1 MRRACATAAVILQFI
16 PIFLASTGSAQVAR
30 EVATESFPSVVLL
43 VMQDQNHQP
52 IALGSGFFVRP
63 GIIATNVHVIRG
75 AVTGYAKLIGRDTKL
90 EVAGVVGF
98 DSAHDLALLSV
109 TGGAAPPLPIGDS
122 GAVQVG
128 DEVFAVG
135 NPEGLEGTFSEGIV
149 SGIRK
154 VGGDRLLQIT
164 APISPGSSGGPVL
177 NANGKVVGVAV
188 ATFRGGQNLN
198 FAIPSAY
205 LAPLIA
211 APKAPI
217 PLRQVASGERKE
229 SVFNQLGG
237 SSTEGVVGGEL
248 VWTIAFGLSG
258 EYSFSLRN
266 ELGEAVKN
274 VYCVVVFYDSSGSPI
289 DFDVVRY
296 SGVIPPG
303 LAARVTSSV
312 DSSIQKLTTDTAI
325 GSSTPSTKVDF
336 RVLDF
341 QIVK

>member
-1 MRRACATAAVILQFI
+1 MRRARATVAVSLLFI
-16 PIFLASTGSAQVAR
+16 PIFLASVGLAQIAR

-43 VMQDQNHQP
+43 VMQDQHHQP
-52 IALGSGFFVRP
+52 VALGSGFFVRP
-63 GIIATNVHVIRG
+63 GIIATNVHVIKG
-75 AVTGYAKLIGRDTKL
+75 ATTGYAKIVGQDTKL
-90 EVAGVVGF
+90 EIAGVVGL

-109 TGGAAPPLPIGDS
+109 TGGAAPALPVGDS

-135 NPEGLEGTFSEGIV
+135 NPEGLEGTFSAGIV
-149 SGIRK
+149 SGIRN

-177 NANGKVVGVAV
+177 NTNGKVVGVAV

-205 LAPLIA
+205 LSPLIA
-211 APKAPI
+211 SPKEPI
-217 PLRQVASGERKE
+217 PLGQVAAVGGED
-229 SVFNQLGG
+229 SAFNQLGG
-237 SSTEGVVGGEL
+237 SNTEGVVGGEL
-248 VWTIAFGLSG
+248 VWTYEFGIG
-258 EYSFSLRN
+258 GDYSFSLRN

-274 VYCVVVFYDSSGSPI
+274 VYCVVVFYDSSRHPI
-289 DFDVVRY
+289 DFDVVHY

-325 GSSTPSTKVDF
+325 GSPTPSTKVDF